1 MGCWGSSFDLFSK
14 NSAKLT
20 FNMDLISSSKLE
32 VKAGQDDRNENFHPC
47 RFLPAP
53 ICAAKELWLYTRE
66 VLGPAGLPPVS
77 CFDMAAVG
85 LAGYVTSRSW
95 IEIHNPGSASLSLR
109 LFNIVNM
116 ACRGPPPRGSPSTTT
131 TTRSR

>member
-1 MGCWGSSFDLFSK
+1 
-14 NSAKLT
+14 
-20 FNMDLISSSKLE
+20 
-32 VKAGQDDRNENFHPC
+32 VKAGQDDRNENLHPC

-53 ICAAKELWLYTRE
+53 ICAAKELWLHARE

-85 LAGYVTSRSW
+85 LAGYVTSRGW

-116 ACRGPPPRGSPSTTT
+116 ACGWPPPRGSP
-131 TTRSR
+131 